1 MAIGIDYFGKTKKL
15 LGEMPDYVSSF
26 IYRYGGNNKNATMYE
41 YSRDIHIFLEYV
53 VNCLPECCDKQ
64 IKDVTIED
72 LSKITPEHIDNF
84 ILLLRNSKD
93 KRYKKAEATIAKAKE
108 DNKTIKTDEKQMA
121 AETTLK
127 RKRATVSAF
136 FTYLRNSGKVSENP
150 VFASKRIEIPSKK
163 VVFLDDEQQETLMQT
178 VIHGTGLSKNALKY
192 HELYAERDAA
202 MFMLM
207 LDTGLRVSEMLR
219 SNIIDYSLDE
229 GKVTVIRKGGDQM
242 DVYYSDECAG
252 YLRDYFDS
260 QKAKYSF
267 TSEVDIPAFTTTTGE
282 RLSVRAVEVLVNKYV
297 KAGLPGLAGTISP
310 HKLRSSFAMSFYA
323 ANNYDILLLQKR
335 LNHKSVTTTNI
346 YAKATDKD
354 VVASRNLLQERRKMT
369 SKKAKNF

>member
-1 MAIGIDYFGKTKKL
+1 M
-15 LGEMPDYVSSF
+15 
-26 IYRYGGNNKNATMYE
+26 
-41 YSRDIHIFLEYV
+41 
-53 VNCLPECCDKQ
+53 
-64 IKDVTIED
+64 
-72 LSKITPEHIDNF
+72 
-84 ILLLRNSKD
+84 
-93 KRYKKAEATIAKAKE
+93 
-108 DNKTIKTDEKQMA
+108 
-121 AETTLK
+121 
-127 RKRATVSAF
+127 SAF

-207 LDTGLRVSEMLR
+207 LDTGLRVSEMLG
-219 SNIIDYSLDE
+219 SNIIDYNLDE

-297 KAGLPGLAGTISP
+297 KAGLPKLAGTISP

-335 LNHKSVTTTNI
+335 LNHKSVTTANI

-354 VVASRNLLQERRKMT
+354 VAASRNLLQERRKMT
-369 SKKAKNF
+369 SKSKSKKNF